1 MKLEDINKKNIYS
14 VPDKYFDQLPKRIQS
29 RVNEEK
35 PVNWLS
41 LNWSLSYKLALPVA
55 AVLLMVFY
63 FGNFNNQSKVDA
75 GALLAEV
82 STEDIIAYLDYTDIT
97 TDEIVEVIDINE
109 IELELYKDSPM
120 IEEFDEIGEEEMNFL
135 YEEYGL
141 DEEFL

>member
-14 VPDKYFDQLPKRIQS
+14 VPDKYFDQLPNRIQS

-35 PVNWLS
+35 PVSWLS